1 MRKQKEIILQ
11 ENGQNLTFIIE
22 QMPATKMQ
30 LWLLKALS
38 LLCGTEL
45 ASMDFSLLQKEF
57 KTKGFALLQGLD
69 IAKAEP
75 LINELYSCVRRKV
88 DNSLV
93 QMSADN
99 IDSVIADVRTL
110 FTLQK
115 EILTHNFD
123 FFSESPSTITDLA
136 GAKQAQNTYNMR
148 TSAMKQQ

>member
-11 ENGQNLTFIIE
+11 ENGRNLTFIIE

-45 ASMDFSLLQKEF
+45 ASMDFGVLQKEF

-75 LINELYSCVRRKV
+75 LSGQFPGADELGQYRQRNCGRAHAFHSAKG
-88 DNSLV
+88 NSHS
-93 QMSADN
+93 Q
-99 IDSVIADVRTL
+99 
-110 FTLQK
+110 F
-115 EILTHNFD
+115 
-123 FFSESPSTITDLA
+123 
-136 GAKQAQNTYNMR
+136 
-148 TSAMKQQ
+148 

>member
-1 MRKQKEIILQ
+1 MRKTKEITLQ
-11 ENGQNLTFIIE
+11 ENGENLIFIIE

-88 DNSLV
+88 DNALIQVSE
-93 QMSADN
+93 QN
-99 IDSVIADVRTL
+99 IDSIITDVRTL
-110 FTLQK
+110 FALQK

-123 FFSESPSTITDLA
+123 FFTESPLNGSA
-136 GAKQAQNTYNMR
+136 EGAQKEQNTFNML
-148 TSAMKQQ
+148 TSPTKSV